1 MPTPNIQIILQS
13 VIAVMNNLVS
23 PQTQIITLDLG
34 NPTLGNN
41 VIGGTAVFYDPY
53 FQALAGGSAVSLPAA
68 KVFAIV
74 VQNTSL
80 TANLQVT
87 HTPFGAASSTALYGP
102 GGVCI
107 LFDPSEAGGGFS
119 ALTLTG
125 VGGTVSAIV
134 LVGV

>member
-1 MPTPNIQIILQS
+1 MPTPNVQIILQS

-23 PQTQIITLDLG
+23 PAKQIITLDFG
-34 NPTLGNN
+34 NPTLPNAST
-41 VIGGTAVFYDPY
+41 GGTAVFYDPY
-53 FQALAGGSAVSLPAA
+53 FQALAGGSVVSLPASP
-68 KVFAIV
+68 VFVIA

-87 HTPFGAASSTALYGP
+87 HTPFGAAASTSLYGP

-125 VGGTVSAIV
+125 VGGTVPAIV